1 MQPLI
6 DRYDFLHF
14 IAPREERHNDD
25 FGFREFFPEF
35 FCQKTDPLC
44 GFFRRIPIIIL
55 CDGKLIGSDIDNK
68 IFGILIFQLSIFHP
82 PENILDPVE
91 AVSQVQNGFFCKN
104 FVPMALL
111 EEKIAALQQQMMAMQ
126 QLESKLK
133 GIPTEDDKAAFE
145 ASGERLHTIGANLQQ
160 ELMRLS
166 LVNFYYSET
175 LINTFK
181 KLQGGMR

>member
-1 MQPLI
+1 M
-6 DRYDFLHF
+6 
-14 IAPREERHNDD
+14 
-25 FGFREFFPEF
+25 
-35 FCQKTDPLC
+35 K
-44 GFFRRIPIIIL
+44 
-55 CDGKLIGSDIDNK
+55 KLFS
-68 IFGILIFQLSIFHP
+68 ILIAGLSLTAVTTPAQAELSADGTIAVAEFDK
-82 PENILDPVE
+82 LE
-91 AVSQVQNGFFCKN
+91 ACMQD
-104 FVPMALL
+104 FVDALAGIQDKESADAGAALL

-145 ASGERLHTIGANLQQ
+145 ASRERLHTIGANLQQ